1 MVNCHV
7 SVELNFKVC
16 DGVVSQVV
24 FVYLFTDNEKPHMV
38 FLLKHDFHL
47 VENKLQLFP
56 LVHRPIGLDLHLLKD
71 TCGLQNIII
80 VLLTLDQ
87 HQHAPGVLNLN
98 LTHSTSK
105 KIFFAVTSRIVSISW
120 VR

>member
-1 MVNCHV
+1 MVMVNCHV

-38 FLLKHDFHL
+38 FLLKHDLHL

-56 LVHRPIGLDLHLLKD
+56 FVH
-71 TCGLQNIII
+71 
-80 VLLTLDQ
+80 
-87 HQHAPGVLNLN
+87 
-98 LTHSTSK
+98 
-105 KIFFAVTSRIVSISW
+105 
-120 VR
+120 